1 MDTCV
6 TCKYTLSKEGGSL
19 SCCRFPRQVRVAR
32 DYVCGEWRPDVKKE
46 KTNGTAQK
54 STGK

>member
-6 TCKYTLSKEGGSL
+6 TCKYTLNKEGGSL